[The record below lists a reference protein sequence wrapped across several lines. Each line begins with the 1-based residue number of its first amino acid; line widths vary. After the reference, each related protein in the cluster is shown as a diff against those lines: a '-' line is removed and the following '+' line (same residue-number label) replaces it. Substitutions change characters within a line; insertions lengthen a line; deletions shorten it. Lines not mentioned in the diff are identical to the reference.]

1 MDFLAW
7 LVFAAS
13 FVGLVL
19 FVKGRGRGC

>member
-19 FVKGRGRGC
+19 FVKGRGRGM